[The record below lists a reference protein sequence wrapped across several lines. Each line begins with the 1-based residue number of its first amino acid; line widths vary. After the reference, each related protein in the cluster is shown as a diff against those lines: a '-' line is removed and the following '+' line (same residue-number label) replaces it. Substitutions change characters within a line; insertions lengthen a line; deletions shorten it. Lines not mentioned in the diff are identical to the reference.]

1 MTLKSFYK
9 AVCAAAVAAA
19 LATPAAATDVVLRLG
34 SIVAPASVQ
43 ALAMDRFAELVAEKN
58 VGIEVRL
65 FHNSQLGAG
74 PEQVR
79 NVQLGIQ
86 EMFMDGMVFWG
97 DFSDDM
103 RLAETPFSFAS
114 REHFEAW
121 VTSEAFDRIQE
132 EIIAQGNQRL
142 INLEVPWRRGPFRV
156 LVSTKPMTGLD
167 DFRSLRVRTW
177 QSEVIN
183 RYYGPEGLGATTI
196 VLPLGDVYVGMRQGL
211 VDAVTLPLDLV
222 VPLKFGEVASHVVIW
237 NEFWQVLPMSISET
251 VWASLN
257 DEQRNALTEA
267 ANEAGEFYNASVTAS
282 VESWLAELRAN
293 GVDVTE
299 IERNEF
305 VEIIE
310 ARNREW
316 QAEGYWR
323 AGLIDE
329 VEALK

>member
-1 MTLKSFYK
+1 MTNRSLK
-9 AVCAAAVAAA
+9 AAFFGVAFAA
-19 LATPAAATDVVLRLG
+19 LAVVPAAATDIVLRLG

-43 ALAMDRFAELVAEKN
+43 AQAMDFFAQRVAEKN
-58 VGIEVRL
+58 VGIDVRL
-65 FHNSQLGAG
+65 FHNSQLGGG

-121 VTSEAFDRIQE
+121 VTSDTFDRIQN
-132 EIIAQGNQRL
+132 EIIAEGNQRL
-142 INLEVPWRRGPFRV
+142 INLDVPWRRGPFRV
-156 LVSTKPMTGLD
+156 VVSTKPLASLE

-183 RYYGPEGLGATTI
+183 RFYGPEGLGATTI

-222 VPLKFGEVASHVVIW
+222 VPLKFGEVANHVVIW

-251 VWASLN
+251 VWQSLSV
-257 DEQRNALTEA
+257 EQRNALTEA
-267 ANEAGEFYNASVTAS
+267 ANEAGEYYNTSVTAS
-282 VESWLAELRAN
+282 VDGWLSELRAA
-293 GVDVTE
+293 GVEVTE
-299 IERNEF
+299 MDRTDF
-305 VEIIE
+305 VEVIG
-310 ARNREW
+310 AKNLQW

-329 VEALK
+329 IEALK

>member
-1 MTLKSFYK
+1 MTLKCFSK
-9 AVCAAAVAAA
+9 AICAAAIAAA
-19 LATPAAATDVVLRLG
+19 LATPAAAADVVLRLG

-43 ALAMDRFAELVAEKN
+43 ALAMDRFAELVAEKD

-65 FHNSQLGAG
+65 FHNSQLGGG

-121 VTSEAFDRIQE
+121 VTSETFDRIQE

-167 DFRSLRVRTW
+167 DFRNLRVRTW

-251 VWASLN
+251 VWASLS
-257 DEQRNALTEA
+257 DEQRNALIEA
-267 ANEAGEFYNASVTAS
+267 ANEAGEFYNASVSAS
-282 VESWLAELRAN
+282 VESWLAELRAD
-293 GVDVTE
+293 GVEVTE
-299 IERNEF
+299 IERDEF
-305 VEIIE
+305 VEVIE
-310 ARNREW
+310 ARNRQW